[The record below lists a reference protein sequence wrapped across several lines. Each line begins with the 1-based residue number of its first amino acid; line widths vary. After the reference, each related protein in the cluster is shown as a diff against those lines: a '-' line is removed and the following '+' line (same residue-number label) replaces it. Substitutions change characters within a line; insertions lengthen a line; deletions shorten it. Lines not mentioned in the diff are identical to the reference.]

1 MMPQATNAIET
12 PDTPGTTERTHTID
26 GLFERYQRP
35 ILAHLSRLVG
45 DQATAEDL
53 CQDTFARALRGW
65 SHEEPPANGGAWLY
79 RIATNAAYD
88 HLRRRRRIH
97 FAPLNDADG
106 AATEGPS
113 HDDEG
118 DRVRAALADVPEHYR
133 VPLVLHACAGYSMDE
148 IARRL
153 GCTSAAVKMRLFRA
167 RARFREAYA
176 RGSA

>member
-1 MMPQATNAIET
+1 MMPQATSAAEA
-12 PDTPGTTERTHTID
+12 PETID

-35 ILAHLSRLVG
+35 ILAHLARLVG

-65 SHEEPPANGGAWLY
+65 PKHEPPANSGAWLY

-97 FAPLNDADG
+97 FTPLQAADRAAAPAP
-106 AATEGPS
+106 A

-118 DRVRAALADVPEHYR
+118 ERVRAALADMPDHYR
-133 VPLVLHACAGYSMDE
+133 VPLMLHACAGYSTEE

-153 GCTSAAVKMRLFRA
+153 GGTSAAIKMRLFRA

-176 RGSA
+176 RSSPEPAL